1 MSEKPHILRTPAV
14 VLRSIDY
21 GETSRIVTLFTQ
33 EKGRMSVMA
42 KGARSGRSRFGST
55 LEPLSHMEAV
65 IFCRSGRD
73 LQMLTETSHIDVW
86 RGLSGSLEKLETGYK
101 VLEMTNALMHQ
112 EEANPVV
119 YSLLVTALTALDAT
133 DARAGNLWP
142 WFQLRLAGLLG
153 FGPAFD
159 GDTVKQMETEYG
171 MLDLSSGV
179 IAAHGQVELQAGRR
193 ATRRALRAFAVLS
206 RAALRDAMNMQM
218 DPITASEVTSLVA
231 AYITWHVESAY
242 PTRTAR
248 VFAQL
253 AN

>member
-21 GETSRIVTLFTQ
+21 GETSRIVTLFTR

-42 KGARSGRSRFGST
+42 KGARSSRSRFGST

-65 IFCRSGRD
+65 VFCRSGRE
-73 LQMLTETSHIDVW
+73 LQMLTETSHMDIW
-86 RGLSGSLEKLETGYK
+86 RGISGSLEKIETGYRL
-101 VLEMTNALMHQ
+101 LELTNALLHQ
-112 EEANPVV
+112 EEANPPV
-119 YSLLVTALTALDAT
+119 YSLLVTALAT
-133 DARAGNLWP
+133 VNAAEAREGNLWP

-159 GDTVKQMETEYG
+159 GDTVKQMDQEFG
-171 MLDLSSGV
+171 MLDLASGV
-179 IAAHGQVELQAGRR
+179 IVPHGEAGLQAGRR

-206 RAALRDAMNMQM
+206 RAALRDAMNMHM
-218 DPITASEVTSLVA
+218 DPVVSAEVASLVA

-242 PTRTAR
+242 PTRTAK

-253 AN
+253 TG